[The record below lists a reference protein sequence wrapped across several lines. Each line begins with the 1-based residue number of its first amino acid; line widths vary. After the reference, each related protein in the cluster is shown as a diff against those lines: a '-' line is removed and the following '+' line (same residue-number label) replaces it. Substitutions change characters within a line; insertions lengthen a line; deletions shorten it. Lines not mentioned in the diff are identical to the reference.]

1 MERRGAP
8 KKVID
13 KIAIGKRIAHA
24 RKQAGLTQEE
34 LMELI
39 GRKNVK
45 SISDW
50 ERGIS
55 TPPKKTLEKIANIC
69 GVPFDSIYT
78 SMDSHTEETGKIFHQ
93 SIDILRSFDP
103 IEYHLNVA
111 MKNARNKVNWKGT
124 SFSVSDLDR
133 FEAYMEASIK
143 SSMEFFINNLMTP
156 KTRKDEQK

>member
-13 KIAIGKRIAHA
+13 KKAIGKRIAQA

-69 GVPFDSIYT
+69 GVSFDSIYT
-78 SMDSHTEETGKIFHQ
+78 ANDAQTEESGKIIQQ
-93 SIDILRSFDP
+93 SINILRSFDP

-111 MKNARNKVNWKGT
+111 MRNARSKVNLKNI
-124 SFSVSDLDR
+124 SSADLGR

-143 SSMEFFINNLMTP
+143 SSMEFFINNLVNID
-156 KTRKDEQK
+156 KKKG